1 MKIRRNKA
9 NQEISKKKKKSY
21 KEIPP
26 YHKES
31 GNPGQEYFQYT

>member
-9 NQEISKKKKKSY
+9 NQEISKKNLID